1 MAITEIP
8 ERRRIS
14 CSSRHPP
21 GGSGRHQ
28 HVVPSAA
35 KLLASIGYQLLGA
48 QDEFLG
54 MVADVLGMPTTAKP
68 EDFVAVDYEG
78 RLGRG
83 TRPINHG

>member
-8 ERRRIS
+8 ERRCIS
-14 CSSRHPP
+14 RSSRHPP

-35 KLLASIGYQLLGA
+35 KLLASLGYQLLGA

-54 MVADVLGMPTTAKP
+54 MVPDVLGMPTTAKP
-68 EDFVAVDYEG
+68 EDF
-78 RLGRG
+78 
-83 TRPINHG
+83 TRASQQAEPFT